1 MSGLSSP
8 RTKALNTPLSHPP
21 GTKIYV
27 TTAIVEGLRVWF
39 IEPKN
44 GFFDTGSVYGRNDD
58 EVRSLL
64 VLPMNSMSDAP

>member
-1 MSGLSSP
+1 M
-8 RTKALNTPLSHPP
+8 
-21 GTKIYV
+21 

-58 EVRSLL
+58 EVRIALL
-64 VLPMNSMSDAP
+64 VTSLIGALPVLLLVWLWLCLWPQ